1 MWLYGPYNAGQ
12 VSAGSQ
18 PDWYIVFLDGS
29 LRMMPN
35 WETHIFH
42 HTISW
47 NILIPGVIIPGIM
60 FTLIA
65 LYPSI
70 EAWIT
75 KDNGVPQP
83 AASGPATFR
92 SAPRSASCR

>member
-18 PDWYIVFLDGS
+18 PDWYILFLEGS

-35 WETHIFH
+35 WETHIWH

-47 NILIPGVIIPGIM
+47 NILIPGVILPGIM
-60 FTLIA
+60 FNLIA
-65 LYPSI
+65 LYPAI
-70 EAWIT
+70 EAWVT
-75 KDNGVPQP
+75 KDKGYHNLLD
-83 AASGPATFR
+83 R
-92 SAPRSASCR
+92 PRD